1 MNILIFIALAL
12 LCVSAVF
19 SSIKQLQM
27 LQQSSYFPSRYF
39 KWLKS
44 DFSAKALLPLVSVLL
59 CVAFILLKTTAT
71 AWLLLLIALLY
82 LFRIP
87 SALSHQRKAI
97 KKLVFTARVKRM
109 ITAEAVLLL
118 ALLILSW
125 FYSAFSFVVLAFCFM
140 APLLTLFGWLI
151 TLPIEKCLAAYYVGD
166 AKRKLKS
173 VPNLKVIGI
182 TGSFGKTGTKYILGR
197 ILSEKYN
204 TLITPESF
212 NTPMGV
218 VRTVRSSLTA
228 GTQVFIAE
236 MGAKKKGD
244 IDEICR
250 IADPEIGLITSVG
263 PQHLDTF
270 GSVETVL
277 STKLE
282 LADHVLKKGGSVYI
296 NTDNEY
302 LSAKKNEQGFVS
314 FGTKDAECILK
325 DYSYSKDGLKLTIEK
340 GAETF
345 NLTSRLLGA
354 HNALNITGAVALAM
368 DLGVSIKDIQY
379 AVSTLKPVPHRLEM
393 KTFIKGSTLIDDAYN
408 SNPVGCLEAV
418 RVLGSMEG
426 MQKIIV
432 TPGLVELGKQE
443 YEYNYNL
450 GVAAAE
456 HCDKIIL
463 VGEQRSIPLRKGA
476 VDKGFD
482 ENSLFV
488 VPSFKAA
495 LTLLQDMCDNNTAV
509 LFENDLPDN
518 YLK

>member
-1 MNILIFIALAL
+1 MNIFNFAALIILS
-12 LCVSAVF
+12 VSAVF
-19 SSIKQLQM
+19 ASIKQLQM

-39 KWLKS
+39 GWLKTALGTKTI
-44 DFSAKALLPLVSVLL
+44 FSAAIALF
-59 CVAFILLKTTAT
+59 C
-71 AWLLLLIALLY
+71 IALL
-82 LFRIP
+82 LFKTAWATWALCIIAAFSLLRIP
-87 SALSHQRKAI
+87 AAIRHQRNSI

-109 ITAEAVLLL
+109 LAFEILFICVLL
-118 ALLILSW
+118 ALGCVFPAFNLITV
-125 FYSAFSFVVLAFCFM
+125 AICFA
-140 APLLTLFGWLI
+140 APILTLCGWAL
-151 TLPIEKCLAAYYVGD
+151 TLPIEKILAAYYIGD
-166 AKRKLKS
+166 AKKKLKS
-173 VPNLKVIGI
+173 VPGLKVIGI

-218 VRTVRSSLTA
+218 VRTVRGSLTA
-228 GTQVFIAE
+228 GTQIFIAE

-244 IDEICR
+244 IAEICR
-250 IADPEIGLITSVG
+250 IADPSIGLITSVG

-270 GSVETVL
+270 GSIETVL

-282 LADHVLKKGGSVYI
+282 LADHVLKKGGNVYI

-302 LSAKKNEQGFVS
+302 LAGKKGDKGYIS
-314 FGTKDAECILK
+314 FGSGDAACILK
-325 DYSYSKDGLKLTIEK
+325 DYSYSKDGLRLTVQK
-340 GAETF
+340 GDEEIH
-345 NLTSRLLGA
+345 LTSRLLGA
-354 HNALNITGAVALAM
+354 HNALNITGAVALAL
-368 DLGVSIKDIQY
+368 DLGVSVKDIQY

-393 KTFIKGSTLIDDAYN
+393 KSFIGGSTLIDDAYN

-450 GVAAAE
+450 GQQAAKY
-456 HCDKIIL
+456 CDKIIL
-463 VGEQRSIPLRKGA
+463 VGEQRSVPLRKA
-476 VDKGFD
+476 AEDAGFPK
-482 ENSLFV
+482 ENLFV
-488 VPSFKAA
+488 VPAFKAA
-495 LTLLQDMCDNNTAV
+495 LTLLQSMCDSNTAV